1 MRTEIEQ
8 LLSRYESGP
17 NMLAEV
23 VRGLSAEQLRAR
35 PIAGQWSAMEVVC
48 HLADTDQFLADRMK
62 RTIALNRPLL
72 IGADPDDY
80 PRALRYHHHD
90 LDEELTL
97 IRITRAQM
105 ARTLRLQ
112 PDDAWARTAVHSEVG
127 LIDLRAIVTKAA
139 DHLDHHVE
147 TIRKKRTA
155 MDIT

>member
-1 MRTEIEQ
+1 MQTGIEQ

-17 NMLAEV
+17 AVLAEA

-48 HLADTDQFLADRMK
+48 HLADTEQFLADRMK

-90 LDEELTL
+90 TDEELAL

-112 PDDAWARTAVHSEVG
+112 PDDAWIRTAVHNQVG
-127 LIDLRAIVTKAA
+127 LLDLRAIVTKAA
-139 DHLDHHVE
+139 DHMDHHIE

-155 MDIT
+155 LGLA